1 MARIHRLAL
10 FAISVAVLLAGCG
23 QSNENEYAI
32 ARLADMITVYWV
44 LPANSEVANFELKDN
59 VLELEVDTGELQEK
73 KKLSIPIGAER
84 YPASFTIA
92 ENHEILEIKG
102 MRRLDELAIFHI
114 MANPTMES
122 TSGSPFKTH
131 IMWKWIDGKWQE
143 SPQIVPFTC
152 AYTSSRPDRYLRHIG
167 DDDKPGNFTQAE
179 TFRSGDRITA
189 YWHSPSKPGKWFNQG
204 QAEKGYTSGGI
215 GERAIGLPD
224 NWIKRMSITNVEPH
238 EDITCLGIGITP
250 EIFIAYFRVH
260 PNSTE

>member
-1 MARIHRLAL
+1 MKLQMVL
-10 FAISVAVLLAGCG
+10 ISIVGLLLVSCG
-23 QSNENEYAI
+23 KSNENEYAI

-44 LPANSEVANFELKDN
+44 LPANSEVANFELKGN
-59 VLELEVDTGELQEK
+59 VLELEVDTGELREK
-73 KKLSIPIGAER
+73 KKLSIPIGAQR

-92 ENHEILEIKG
+92 ENHEILEVKG
-102 MRRLDELAIFHI
+102 MSRLDEFAIFHI
-114 MANPTMES
+114 MANPMMES
-122 TSGSPFKTH
+122 TSESPFKTH

-189 YWHSPSKPGKWFNQG
+189 YWHSSSKPGKWFNQA
-204 QAEKGYTSGGI
+204 QSESGYTSGGI
-215 GERAIGLPD
+215 SERAIGLPD
-224 NWIKRMSITNVEPH
+224 NWIKHMSITKVEPH

-250 EIFIAYFRVH
+250 EIFIAYFSVL